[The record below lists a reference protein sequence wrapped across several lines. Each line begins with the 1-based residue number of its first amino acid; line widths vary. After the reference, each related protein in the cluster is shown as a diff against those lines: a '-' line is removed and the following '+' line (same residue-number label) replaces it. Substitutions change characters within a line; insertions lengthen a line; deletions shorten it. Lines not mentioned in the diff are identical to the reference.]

1 LTEVAENIIII
12 YFSDYLTVDV
22 NFSNFDLQGRTRAS
36 GGKLFAKSLAKNFK
50 SLALYK
56 HRLIGAVV
64 STKSG
69 ARLCGSFALDP
80 KVFGKV

>member
-1 LTEVAENIIII
+1 LNIQKRPHLRS
-12 YFSDYLTVDV
+12 FFV
-22 NFSNFDLQGRTRAS
+22 NWDLSGSAKAS

-50 SLALYK
+50 SLDFYK
-56 HRLIGAVV
+56 QYLIGAVV

-69 ARLCGSFALDP
+69 ARLCGSFAPDP